1 MTAPAEGFRPRLFRR
16 AGGGGA
22 GYCLGWMESK
32 VYRDPHRT
40 RILVGAIVLALAVM
54 AFIVWATL
62 STDRLTRSSGAFT
75 GRIIA
80 KEFTPEP
87 AQEIT
92 VGAGGLQSQRIEGEY
107 LLQVETPDGQRVFN
121 VWVDRRVY
129 EEFEVGDE
137 YYVIPGP

>member
-1 MTAPAEGFRPRLFRR
+1 MVEP
-16 AGGGGA
+16 
-22 GYCLGWMESK
+22 K

-40 RILVGAIVLALAVM
+40 RILWTGIAIAVAVLAAIVLATMSLNRTMKSA
-54 AFIVWATL
+54 
-62 STDRLTRSSGAFT
+62 GAFT

-92 VGAGGLQSQRIEGEY
+92 VGQGGLQSTRIEGEY

-121 VWVDRRVY
+121 VWVDRTVY
-129 EEFEVGDE
+129 EEMKVGDD
-137 YYVIPGP
+137 YYVIPTP

>member
-1 MTAPAEGFRPRLFRR
+1 
-16 AGGGGA
+16 
-22 GYCLGWMESK
+22 MESK

-40 RILVGAIVLALAVM
+40 RILVGAILLALAVIG
-54 AFIVWATL
+54 FVLWATL
-62 STDRLTRSSGAFT
+62 SMDRVARSGGAFT

-80 KEFTPEP
+80 KQFTPEP

-92 VGAGGLQSQRIEGEY
+92 VGVGGLQSRRIEGEY
-107 LLQVETPDGQRVFN
+107 LLQVETPDGRRVFN